1 MTPTPT
7 ISSSPRA
14 RPDARPSPAPRVRL
28 RAFFGAWAA
37 FQFEGAAH
45 APKKANARDAR
56 RGRSEAGATARNGDR
71 LRFGSGVAGVQQAAG
86 VQQVAGVE
94 RVAVGTRVVVGALM
108 ALAALGGCAH
118 QQTAPAKQGPAPPT
132 AAELPPPDSIPGTFT
147 LRQKL
152 TATSAKGGGSFEA
165 VLQKQPGT
173 LTLVGLT
180 PYGSRAFLL
189 QQTKGDVSFTKY
201 IPRDL
206 PFAPTFLL
214 LDIHRVLATWIGPP
228 LVTGDR
234 SGQAGDETIH
244 ERWQDGKLIERTFT
258 NAKAQPP
265 GTITISY
272 AGYGASNIATATHIT
287 LRNARLDYRV
297 DIETVPFQ

>member
-1 MTPTPT
+1 M
-7 ISSSPRA
+7 RA
-14 RPDARPSPAPRVRL
+14 GL
-28 RAFFGAWAA
+28 GA
-37 FQFEGAAH
+37 
-45 APKKANARDAR
+45 
-56 RGRSEAGATARNGDR
+56 
-71 LRFGSGVAGVQQAAG
+71 
-86 VQQVAGVE
+86 
-94 RVAVGTRVVVGALM
+94 VGALSV
-108 ALAALGGCAH
+108 LAALAVLGAGCAH
-118 QQTAPAKQGPAPPT
+118 HQTPPPKGPAPPT
-132 AAELPPPDSIPGTFT
+132 AAELPPPDSIPGTFA

-152 TATSAKGGGSFEA
+152 TATSPKGGGSFEA
-165 VLQKQPGT
+165 VLQRQPGT

-201 IPRDL
+201 VPRDL

-228 LVTGDR
+228 LVTGGR
-234 SGQAGDETIH
+234 SGQVGDETIH

-265 GTITISY
+265 GTITITY
-272 AGYGASNIATATHIT
+272 AGYGASNVPNIATHIT
-287 LRNARLDYRV
+287 LLNARLDYQV

>member
-1 MTPTPT
+1 M
-7 ISSSPRA
+7 RA
-14 RPDARPSPAPRVRL
+14 S
-28 RAFFGAWAA
+28 AA
-37 FQFEGAAH
+37 AIA
-45 APKKANARDAR
+45 
-56 RGRSEAGATARNGDR
+56 
-71 LRFGSGVAGVQQAAG
+71 LLLAAG
-86 VQQVAGVE
+86 CLHRE
-94 RVAVGTRVVVGALM
+94 
-108 ALAALGGCAH
+108 
-118 QQTAPAKQGPAPPT
+118 TAPPPRGPAPPT
-132 AAELPPPDSIPGTFT
+132 AAELPPPDSIPGVFT

-152 TATSAKGGGSFEA
+152 TATSPKGGGSFEA

-189 QQTKGDVSFTKY
+189 QQTRGDVQFTKY

-214 LDIHRVLATWIGPP
+214 LDIHRALATWIGPP
-228 LVTGDR
+228 LVSGDR

-244 ERWQDGKLIERTFT
+244 ERWQDGKLVERTFSS
-258 NAKAQPP
+258 AKAQPP
-265 GTITISY
+265 GTITITY
-272 AGYGASNIATATHIT
+272 AGYGASNIATHIT

>member
-1 MTPTPT
+1 M
-7 ISSSPRA
+7 RA
-14 RPDARPSPAPRVRL
+14 
-28 RAFFGAWAA
+28 
-37 FQFEGAAH
+37 
-45 APKKANARDAR
+45 
-56 RGRSEAGATARNGDR
+56 
-71 LRFGSGVAGVQQAAG
+71 SGVCL
-86 VQQVAGVE
+86 
-94 RVAVGTRVVVGALM
+94 AVITAL
-108 ALAALGGCAH
+108 GCAH
-118 QQTAPAKQGPAPPT
+118 HQTAPGPQGPTPPT
-132 AAELPPPDSIPGTFT
+132 AAELPPPDSIPGTFS

-173 LTLVGLT
+173 LTLLGLT

-189 QQTKGDVSFTKY
+189 QQTKGDVQFTKY
-201 IPRDL
+201 VPRDL

-234 SGQAGDETIH
+234 SGQVGDETIH

-258 NAKAQPP
+258 TTAKAQPP
-265 GTITISY
+265 GAITITY
-272 AGYGASNIATATHIT
+272 ADYGAANIASHIT
-287 LRNARLDYRV
+287 LRNARMDYRV

>member
-1 MTPTPT
+1 M
-7 ISSSPRA
+7 RA
-14 RPDARPSPAPRVRL
+14 
-28 RAFFGAWAA
+28 
-37 FQFEGAAH
+37 
-45 APKKANARDAR
+45 
-56 RGRSEAGATARNGDR
+56 
-71 LRFGSGVAGVQQAAG
+71 
-86 VQQVAGVE
+86 
-94 RVAVGTRVVVGALM
+94 AVGAVGALAVM
-108 ALAALGGCAH
+108 GALATVEGGCAH

-152 TATSAKGGGSFEA
+152 TATSAKGAGSFEA

-189 QQTKGDVSFTKY
+189 QQTRGDVSFTKY

-214 LDIHRVLATWIGPP
+214 LDIHRVLATWICPP

-265 GTITISY
+265 GTITITY
-272 AGYGASNIATATHIT
+272 AGYGASNGATATHIT

>member
-1 MTPTPT
+1 M
-7 ISSSPRA
+7 RA
-14 RPDARPSPAPRVRL
+14 R
-28 RAFFGAWAA
+28 AA
-37 FQFEGAAH
+37 AIVM
-45 APKKANARDAR
+45 
-56 RGRSEAGATARNGDR
+56 
-71 LRFGSGVAGVQQAAG
+71 L
-86 VQQVAGVE
+86 
-94 RVAVGTRVVVGALM
+94 
-108 ALAALGGCAH
+108 LAAGCAH
-118 QQTAPAKQGPAPPT
+118 HQAAPPAQGPPPPT

-189 QQTKGDVSFTKY
+189 QQTKGDVQFTKY
-201 IPRDL
+201 VPRDL

-234 SGQAGDETIH
+234 SGQVGDETIH
-244 ERWQDGKLIERTFT
+244 ERWQNGKLIERTFAT
-258 NAKAQPP
+258 SAKAQPP
-265 GTITISY
+265 GTITITY
-272 AGYGASNIATATHIT
+272 AGYGASKIASHIT

>member
-1 MTPTPT
+1 M
-7 ISSSPRA
+7 RA
-14 RPDARPSPAPRVRL
+14 
-28 RAFFGAWAA
+28 
-37 FQFEGAAH
+37 
-45 APKKANARDAR
+45 
-56 RGRSEAGATARNGDR
+56 
-71 LRFGSGVAGVQQAAG
+71 SGVCL
-86 VQQVAGVE
+86 
-94 RVAVGTRVVVGALM
+94 AVI
-108 ALAALGGCAH
+108 AALGCAH
-118 QQTAPAKQGPAPPT
+118 RQTAPAGQGPPPPT
-132 AAELPPPDSIPGTFT
+132 AAELPPPDAIRGAFA

-152 TATSAKGGGSFEA
+152 TATSSKGGGSFEA

-214 LDIHRVLATWIGPP
+214 LDIHRVLATWIGPA
-228 LVTGDR
+228 LVTGER

-258 NAKAQPP
+258 TTSATTGPKAQPA
-265 GTITISY
+265 GTITITYS
-272 AGYGASNIATATHIT
+272 GYGASNIAAHIT
-287 LRNARLDYRV
+287 LRNARL
-297 DIETVPFQ
+297 

>member
-1 MTPTPT
+1 M
-7 ISSSPRA
+7 RA
-14 RPDARPSPAPRVRL
+14 R
-28 RAFFGAWAA
+28 AA
-37 FQFEGAAH
+37 AI
-45 APKKANARDAR
+45 
-56 RGRSEAGATARNGDR
+56 
-71 LRFGSGVAGVQQAAG
+71 VA
-86 VQQVAGVE
+86 
-94 RVAVGTRVVVGALM
+94 L
-108 ALAALGGCAH
+108 LASGCAH
-118 QQTAPAKQGPAPPT
+118 HQTAPPPQSPTPPT
-132 AAELPPPDSIPGTFT
+132 AAELPPPDSIPGTFS

-152 TATSAKGGGSFEA
+152 TATSSKGGGSFEA

-228 LVTGDR
+228 LVTGER

-258 NAKAQPP
+258 TTSATTGPKAQPA
-265 GTITISY
+265 GTITITYS
-272 AGYGASNIATATHIT
+272 GYGASNIAAHIT